1 MLYKTSQIKLKE
13 YILMIIRMEKTN
25 DHSAVREVDLRAF
38 PSDVEA
44 SLVEK
49 LRNYGNI
56 ISMVALVDGKVVG
69 HIIFSPLTIENG
81 KESFPEL
88 ILAPIAVLPE
98 YQNQGIG
105 SQLIEKGIIECRN
118 QGHSIII
125 LVGHPEYYP
134 RFGFKSAEKNGI
146 QHPFK
151 VPEDVFMV
159 YELVPDA
166 LQRVNGVLKYSA
178 AFDNFL

>member
-1 MLYKTSQIKLKE
+1 V
-13 YILMIIRMEKTN
+13 IIRIEKAN
-25 DHSAVREVDLRAF
+25 DHSEVREVNLKAF

-44 SLVEK
+44 ILVEK
-49 LRNYGNI
+49 LRNYEGA
-56 ISMVALVDGKVVG
+56 ISMVAIVEGRVVG
-69 HIIFSPLTIENG
+69 HILFSPLTIEND
-81 KESFPEL
+81 KESFPAL

-105 SQLIEKGIIECRN
+105 SKLVEKGIIECRN
-118 QGHSIII
+118 QGHSLII
-125 LVGHPEYYP
+125 LVGHPGYYP
-134 RFGFKSAEKNGI
+134 RFGFKPAEQNGI

-159 YELVPDA
+159 YELVPDT
-166 LQRVNGVLKYSA
+166 LHGVNGVLKYSA

>member
-1 MLYKTSQIKLKE
+1 
-13 YILMIIRMEKTN
+13 MIIRMEKTD
-25 DHSAVREVDLRAF
+25 DHSAIREVNLKAF

-44 SLVEK
+44 TLVERI
-49 LRNYGNI
+49 RNSMDV
-56 ISMVALVDGKVVG
+56 ISMVAIVEGKVVG
-69 HIIFSPLTIENG
+69 HILFSPLTIEND
-81 KESFPEL
+81 KESFPAL

-105 SQLIEKGIIECRN
+105 SKLVEKGVVECRN

-125 LVGHPEYYP
+125 LVGHPEFYP
-134 RFGFKSAEKNGI
+134 RFGFKPAEQNGI
-146 QHPFK
+146 QHPFE

-166 LQRVNGVLKYSA
+166 LCRVNGVLKYSK
-178 AFDNFL
+178 AFDDLL